1 MTNSVNF
8 FDRTF
13 PHQIYDQ
20 MIRAGEEQGLVGTLV
35 EMQVSRGMDPVVAR
49 QTAQVCIAA
58 VASCEGIRDAVSD
71 DAMAVFD
78 QFLADL
84 KARMGDQQLLFL
96 HKLYFGLTAHEDP
109 DLIAQLEEGLSA
121 DDLFWRYY
129 DRQTHRQPPFS
140 AAEMED
146 RVRQALGRF
155 SLSPQVMKALTRKME
170 STGAYLATAAAL
182 SEQGANYKC
191 IVAMDLYLNHADSMT
206 LHEAA
211 NLACAGVQSQAV
223 ADAVARGFMTRDL
236 ARKILI
242 AAAVA
247 AVVIGVG
254 ILLYHAGAAMA
265 AAKTAAAMAEAANA
279 SYVLEVPSVFA
290 EFATATTA
298 SGAPG
303 MAFTAVGTETVGSWA
318 AALRQKALIGQVIGA
333 VVAASGAVIAVLSD
347 RAATLIGRF
356 SVMLHRDA
364 AVLADGLNDIAGS
377 AVQPQ
382 TILEEEQE
390 EAAQEDGMADSLLTV
405 F

>member
-20 MIRAGEEQGLVGTLV
+20 MIRAGEEQGLIGTLV

-109 DLIAQLEEGLSA
+109 GLIAQLEEGLSA

-182 SEQGANYKC
+182 SGQDANYKC
-191 IVAMDLYLNHADSMT
+191 IVAMDLYLNHAGSMT

-236 ARKILI
+236 
-242 AAAVA
+242 
-247 AVVIGVG
+247 VIGVG

-290 EFATATTA
+290 EFATTTTA

-377 AVQPQ
+377 TVQPQ
-382 TILEEEQE
+382 TIPEKEQE
-390 EAAQEDGMADSLLTV
+390 EAAQEDGMADSLLTA